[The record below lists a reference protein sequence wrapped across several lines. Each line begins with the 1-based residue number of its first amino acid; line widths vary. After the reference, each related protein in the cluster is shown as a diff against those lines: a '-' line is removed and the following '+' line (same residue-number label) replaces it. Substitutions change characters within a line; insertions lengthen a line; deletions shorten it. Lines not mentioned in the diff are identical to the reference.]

1 MGWEKFVILIP
12 PPPPPPP
19 HLSSNLSSNSFTH
32 NSLDNLYRSLNGSVS
47 PARAYRKSFTPL
59 LTRLSPALP
68 PLLAVLI
75 LAACPAPVTP
85 DIEPPASVLPAGMSY
100 AATTLVARGSSTSVS
115 VSGAQ
120 DVTAAY
126 AFDTSESNPA
136 PPSWLTVDASTGTV
150 SAGSDTVKV
159 PADAPAV
166 TTTYK
171 IKVTGTGR
179 YAGVPDKILDFRLT
193 VRIADFPDP
202 LGITVT
208 GMILNASKKSG
219 SSTVTDANTPDL
231 TVTYSYSP
239 LNTGGT
245 AGKPS
250 WLTVNSSTRE
260 ITVTDIPD
268 SDLPGIGAKKTYKI
282 RVTGTGIYEDR
293 TADIDF
299 VISGSVVALP
309 TNLTYGG
316 TTTVK
321 KGDSNTVPL
330 TNPSGVTAAYAFN
343 TESPNPAPPSWLT
356 IDPAAGAVQVGTA
369 ANTVPGNADVGTKT
383 YKVDVTGTG
392 IYENE
397 TTQLD
402 FVLEVIPRPLPSL
415 TYTALTVS
423 KGGSSTERTISVDIS
438 GGLTAN
444 DAAFAFEPA
453 SSKPTWLN
461 IGNTGTISGEVPI
474 AASAGSTTYTIKV
487 TGKDIYS
494 DNTKVVS
501 ENVPFTLVITT
512 DACTDA
518 LRVNCDRFEEAYVKA
533 PNTQMDDQF
542 GYSVSL
548 SGDTLAVGAYR
559 EDSSELGGLNDN
571 SRTDSGAVYVFTR
584 SGTTWSR
591 QAFLKPTLSSEGDQF
606 GWSVSLSGDTLA
618 VGARWEDSA
627 SLGINGN
634 VGNSGAP
641 DAGAV
646 YVFIRN
652 SEGRWSQQAYVK
664 ASNPSRQDYFGH
676 SVSLSGDTLAVGAI
690 GEDSNSDGFR
700 GLGISRDES
709 GAVYVFTRSGTTW
722 SQQAYLKAPH
732 TDSYDYFGRSVS
744 LSGDTLAVGAVG
756 EDGNATD
763 DPSNNDV
770 GGSGAVY
777 VFTRSGTTWSLQD
790 YLKAASPASEDR
802 FGESVS
808 LSGDTL
814 AVGAYWE
821 SRDATGGPGDNTTYR
836 SGAVYVFT
844 RAGTAWSRQ
853 AYLKA
858 STIGAN
864 DEFGWS
870 VSLSG
875 DTLAVGA
882 KLEDSAATGVGG
894 GQRDNNA
901 RDSGAVYVFTRSGG
915 TWSHQAYLKASNT
928 NDYDHFGHS
937 LSLLGDTLA
946 VGAYQEDSNATGIG
960 GDQTNNSA
968 RDSGAVY
975 IRRIAP

>member
-1 MGWEKFVILIP
+1 
-12 PPPPPPP
+12 
-19 HLSSNLSSNSFTH
+19 
-32 NSLDNLYRSLNGSVS
+32 
-47 PARAYRKSFTPL
+47 
-59 LTRLSPALP
+59 
-68 PLLAVLI
+68 
-75 LAACPAPVTP
+75 
-85 DIEPPASVLPAGMSY
+85 MSY

-120 DVTAAY
+120 NVTAAY

-150 SAGSDTVKV
+150 SVGSDTVKV

-268 SDLPGIGAKKTYKI
+268 SDLPGIGVKKTYKI

-299 VISGSVVALP
+299 VISGSVAALP

-343 TESPNPAPPSWLT
+343 TESPNPTPPSWLT

-402 FVLEVIPRPLPSL
+402 FVLEVIPQPLPSL

-438 GGLTAN
+438 GGLTAD

-518 LRVNCDRFEEAYVKA
+518 LRVNCDRFEEAYLKA

-548 SGDTLAVGAYR
+548 SGDTLAVGA
-559 EDSSELGGLNDN
+559 
-571 SRTDSGAVYVFTR
+571 
-584 SGTTWSR
+584 
-591 QAFLKPTLSSEGDQF
+591 
-606 GWSVSLSGDTLA
+606 
-618 VGARWEDSA
+618 
-627 SLGINGN
+627 
-634 VGNSGAP
+634 
-641 DAGAV
+641 
-646 YVFIRN
+646 
-652 SEGRWSQQAYVK
+652 
-664 ASNPSRQDYFGH
+664 
-676 SVSLSGDTLAVGAI
+676 I
-690 GEDSNSDGFR
+690 GEDSDSDGLK
-700 GLGISRDES
+700 GVGITQYES
-709 GAVYVFTRSGTTW
+709 GAVYVFTRAGTTW
-722 SQQAYLKAPH
+722 SQEAYLKAPH
-732 TDSYDYFGRSVS
+732 TDSYDNFGRSVS
-744 LSGDTLAVGAVG
+744 LSGDTLAVGATG
-756 EDGNATD
+756 EDGNATGG
-763 DPSNNDV
+763 PSNNDV
-770 GGSGAVY
+770 PGSGAVY
-777 VFTRSGTTWSLQD
+777 VFTRSVTLSGTTWSRQA
-790 YLKAASPASEDR
+790 YLKAAGPESEDR

-821 SRDATGGPGDNTTYR
+821 GRNATGGTGDTTTYR

-858 STIGAN
+858 SNIGAN
-864 DEFGWS
+864 DEFGRS

-882 KLEDSAATGVGG
+882 KLEDSTATGVGG

-937 LSLLGDTLA
+937 LSLSGDTLA
-946 VGAYQEDSNATGIG
+946 VGAYQEDSSATGIG

>member
-1 MGWEKFVILIP
+1 MGWEEFVTLIP
-12 PPPPPPP
+12 PPPP
-19 HLSSNLSSNSFTH
+19 LSSSIRSNSYTY
-32 NSLDNLYRSLNGSVS
+32 NGLDNLYPSLNGAVS
-47 PARAYRKSFTPL
+47 PAREYRKSFTPL
-59 LTRLSPALP
+59 LTRLSLALL

-100 AATTLVARGSSTSVS
+100 AATTLVARGSSTSVA

-120 DVTAAY
+120 NVTAAY

-268 SDLPGIGAKKTYKI
+268 SDLPGIGAKKPYKI

-299 VISGSVVALP
+299 VISGSVAALP

-316 TTTVK
+316 TTTVE
-321 KGDSNTVPL
+321 KGSSDTVPL

-343 TESPNPAPPSWLT
+343 TESPNPTPPSWLT

-369 ANTVPGNADVGTKT
+369 ANTVPGNADVGTKI

-438 GGLTAN
+438 GGLTAD

-474 AASAGSTTYTIKV
+474 AAPAGSTPYTVKV
-487 TGKDIYS
+487 TGKGIYLGETR
-494 DNTKVVS
+494 D
-501 ENVPFTLVITT
+501 VPFALTITT
-512 DACTDA
+512 DACTDS
-518 LRVNCDRFEEAYVKA
+518 LRVNCDRFEEAYLKA
-533 PNTQMDDQF
+533 PNTQMDDKF

-548 SGDTLAVGAYR
+548 SGDTLAVGAYS

-571 SRTDSGAVYVFTR
+571 SRADSGAVYIFTR

-591 QAFLKPTLSSEGDQF
+591 QAFLKPGLSSENDYF

-618 VGARWEDSA
+618 VGAKFEDSA
-627 SLGINGN
+627 SSSN
-634 VGNSGAP
+634 VGNTGAP

-646 YVFIRN
+646 YVFTR
-652 SEGRWSQQAYVK
+652 SGAEWTQQAYLK
-664 ASNPSRQDYFGH
+664 ASNISSEDYFGH

-690 GEDSNSDGFR
+690 GEDSDSDGNR
-700 GLGISRDES
+700 GVGITRYES
-709 GAVYVFTRSGTTW
+709 GAVYVFTRTSTSGGSAIW
-722 SQQAYLKAPH
+722 SQEAYLKAPH
-732 TDSYDYFGRSVS
+732 TDSYDNFGRSVS
-744 LSGDTLAVGAVG
+744 LSGDTLAVGAIG
-756 EDGNATD
+756 EDGNATGG
-763 DPSNNDV
+763 PSNNDAA
-770 GGSGAVY
+770 GSGAVY
-777 VFTRSGTTWSLQD
+777 VFTRSVTLSGTTWSREA
-790 YLKAASPASEDR
+790 YLKADSPESEDR

-821 SRDATGGPGDNTTYR
+821 GRDATGGPGGNTTSR

-858 STIGAN
+858 SNIGAN
-864 DEFGWS
+864 DQFGHS

-882 KLEDSAATGVGG
+882 RFEDSSATGVGG

-901 RDSGAVYVFTRSGG
+901 RDSGAVYIFTRSGG

-928 NDYDHFGHS
+928 NDDDQFGHS
-937 LSLLGDTLA
+937 LSLSGDTLA
-946 VGAYQEDSNATGIG
+946 VGAYQEDSSATGIG
-960 GDQTNNSA
+960 GDQTNNGA

>member
-1 MGWEKFVILIP
+1 
-12 PPPPPPP
+12 
-19 HLSSNLSSNSFTH
+19 
-32 NSLDNLYRSLNGSVS
+32 
-47 PARAYRKSFTPL
+47 
-59 LTRLSPALP
+59 
-68 PLLAVLI
+68 
-75 LAACPAPVTP
+75 
-85 DIEPPASVLPAGMSY
+85 MSY
-100 AATTLVARGSSTSVS
+100 AATMLAVRGSSTSVS

-120 DVTAAY
+120 GVTAVY

-208 GMILNASKKSG
+208 GMILNAFKKSG

-250 WLTVNSSTRE
+250 WLTVNSSTGE
-260 ITVTDIPD
+260 ITVNDIPD
-268 SDLPGIGAKKTYKI
+268 SDLPGIGAKKPYKI

-299 VISGSVVALP
+299 VISGSVAALP

-316 TTTVK
+316 TTTVQ
-321 KGDSNTVPL
+321 KGGSNTVPL

-343 TESPNPAPPSWLT
+343 TESPNPAPPLWLT
-356 IDPAAGAVQVGTA
+356 IDPAAGEVQVGTA
-369 ANTVPGNADVGTKT
+369 ANTVPANADVGTKT

-415 TYTALTVS
+415 TYTGLTVS

-438 GGLTAN
+438 GGLTAD

-533 PNTQMDDQF
+533 PNTQMDDRF

-548 SGDTLAVGAYR
+548 SGDTLAVGAYW

-571 SRTDSGAVYVFTR
+571 SRVNSGAVYIFTR

-591 QAFLKPTLSSEGDQF
+591 QAFLKPGLSSENDYF

-618 VGARWEDSA
+618 VGAPKEDSA
-627 SLGINGN
+627 SSSN

-646 YVFIRN
+646 YVFTR
-652 SEGRWSQQAYVK
+652 SGAEWTQQAYLK
-664 ASNPSRQDYFGH
+664 ASNISSEDYFGH

-690 GEDSNSDGFR
+690 GEDSNSDGLR
-700 GLGISRDES
+700 GPGITRDES
-709 GAVYVFTRSGTTW
+709 GAVYVFTRTSTSGGSAIW
-722 SQQAYLKAPH
+722 SQEAYLKAPH
-732 TDSYDYFGRSVS
+732 TDNFDKFGGSVS
-744 LSGDTLAVGAVG
+744 LSGDTLAVGAAG
-756 EDGNATD
+756 EDGNATGG
-763 DPSNNDV
+763 PSNNSV
-770 GGSGAVY
+770 WGSGAVY
-777 VFTRSGTTWSLQD
+777 VFTRSVTPSGTTWSRQA
-790 YLKAASPASEDR
+790 YLKAASPESEDR

-821 SRDATGGPGDNTTYR
+821 GRDATGGPGDNTTSR

-864 DEFGWS
+864 DEFGRS
-870 VSLSG
+870 VSLS
-875 DTLAVGA
+875 
-882 KLEDSAATGVGG
+882 
-894 GQRDNNA
+894 
-901 RDSGAVYVFTRSGG
+901 
-915 TWSHQAYLKASNT
+915 
-928 NDYDHFGHS
+928 
-937 LSLLGDTLA
+937 GDTLA